1 MLWLL
6 ALRAS
11 QNFFNANMSRFGVA
25 DWLET
30 SNLSSTREWIDTYGP
45 KFKEFLSYVYYFIP
59 SSYLAPFFSILFTLA
74 IVRIIFAAFRIVTDI
89 L

>member
-11 QNFFNANMSRFGVA
+11 QNFFNANMSRFGLD
-25 DWLET
+25 DWINSIDLT
-30 SNLSSTREWIDTYGP
+30 STREWIDTYGP